1 MKLYNGCNILVTT
14 APCLK
19 ELLTK
24 SANAIKSE
32 KLKCIAFENLDCIMK
47 KHADICNDII
57 KELCV
62 KKGDVRQIIVTSRT
76 WKPFLGKFMNE
87 KVMAADSVLIIG
99 NYLEAALWGGVSLE
113 FILSKAEEKLA
124 NLTSKQFFTWNFC
137 LLSTAINNYCF
148 QNKSRRY
155 RFDPKELWSFVTSLK
170 RPKLWQS
177 IFKE

>member
-113 FILSKAEEKLA
+113 FILSKAEDKLA
-124 NLTSKQFFTWNFC
+124 NLTSKQLFFRGIFVC
-137 LLSTAINNYCF
+137 YQLL
-148 QNKSRRY
+148 
-155 RFDPKELWSFVTSLK
+155 L
-170 RPKLWQS
+170 
-177 IFKE
+177 